1 MKKIEA
7 MIRPERAD
15 EVCRALEEMG
25 CLGITVYSSSGHG
38 IQGGVRQQ
46 WRGGEYV
53 VDQLPKTVIMTV
65 VADED
70 VREATE
76 TIETMAKTDRMG
88 DGKVF
93 ITPVERALR
102 VRTGETDEAALR
114 PSASPSVTGGATP
127 RSKS

>member
-1 MKKIEA
+1 MKKLEA

-25 CLGITVYSSSGHG
+25 CYGITVYSSSGHG
-38 IQGGVRQQ
+38 IQGGVRQA

-53 VDQLPKTVIMTV
+53 VDQLPKTVVMTV

-70 VREATE
+70 VREAVE
-76 TIETMAKTDRMG
+76 TIEAMAKTGRMG

-102 VRTGETDEAALR
+102 VRTGETDDDALR
-114 PSASPSVTGGATP
+114 PSKVGRGVGGSAV
-127 RSKS
+127 RS